1 MKKSPDQDNDCLM
14 YVPEADNCNA
24 LARMECERCR
34 FYKSAT
40 ADQRE
45 AYKQSMQKIG
55 SYLKPKKVKERWR
68 KETC

>member
-1 MKKSPDQDNDCLM
+1 MKKETDSANDCLM
-14 YVPEADNCNA
+14 YVPEANDCNA

-45 AYKQSMQKIG
+45 AYKQSMKKIG
-55 SYLKPKKVKERWR
+55 SYLKPRKVKERWR